1 MRVRFHDGC
10 WRAYNF
16 LMDILRTRYPR
27 PLEGGL
33 QLRPLLEKDERALVA
48 FFQRIP
54 ADERQLFQ
62 DDVTDP
68 SVVHGWVERLDY
80 ENVLPLLVLD
90 GDGVVGDATL
100 HRDPS
105 GWSRHVG
112 KIRITLDSG
121 YRGRGLAKLLIQE
134 FVELARPFRLGILHA
149 EVLAVQK
156 GARSLFE
163 DLGFRCVATL
173 PQNVIDLSSHVHD
186 LLIYQRDVAPLDEL
200 ATDTDIQ
207 NDLGQGV

>member
-1 MRVRFHDGC
+1 ME
-10 WRAYNF
+10 
-16 LMDILRTRYPR
+16 ILKKRYPR
-27 PLEGGL
+27 PVEGGL
-33 QLRPLLEKDERALVA
+33 QLRPLQEKDERALVA

-68 SVVHGWVERLDY
+68 SVVHGWIQKLDY

-100 HRDPS
+100 HRDLS

-121 YRGRGLAKLLIQE
+121 YRGRGLAKMLIQE
-134 FVELARPFRLGILHA
+134 FLEIARPLRLGILHA
-149 EVLAVQK
+149 EVLSIQT
-156 GARSLFE
+156 GARALFE

-173 PQNVIDLSSHVHD
+173 PQYVIDLSSRVHD
-186 LLIYQRDVAPLDEL
+186 LLIYQREVTPPEAL
-200 ATDTDIQ
+200 AAESGVES
-207 NDLGQGV
+207 DLGRGL

>member
-1 MRVRFHDGC
+1 
-10 WRAYNF
+10 
-16 LMDILRTRYPR
+16 MDILQKRYPR
-27 PLEGGL
+27 PVDGGL
-33 QLRPLLEKDERALVA
+33 QLRPLLEQDERALVA

-62 DDVTDP
+62 ADVTDP
-68 SVVHGWVERLDY
+68 SVVHGWVETLDY

-134 FVELARPFRLGILHA
+134 FVELARPLRLGILHA
-149 EVLAVQK
+149 EVLAVQT
-156 GARSLFE
+156 GARALFE
-163 DLGFRCVATL
+163 DLGFRCIATL
-173 PQNVIDLSSHVHD
+173 PQYVIDLSSRVHD
-186 LLIYQRDVAPLDEL
+186 LLIYQREVTPSEEL
-200 ATDTDIQ
+200 AAEIGVDTD
-207 NDLGQGV
+207 LGKGV